1 MNATENKTRN
11 QILRQASAEAQRLAG
26 KRGAKL
32 ADKFVLQYYEN
43 VSTADLAERS
53 HARLAGDA
61 MAMLKLSG
69 RRKPGQIIIDVR
81 DPGGL
86 SAGGSSVHSVVDI
99 LSDNMPFLVDS
110 SSAELTRLGH
120 TVHLIIHPVYR
131 TRRDKSGKLMDF
143 FAGNENGAG
152 VQNES
157 MMSITINRQA
167 DPASIKEIEA
177 NLQAVLGDVYAAVE
191 DWQPMRAKVQGII
204 DEFKLRNS
212 EGAVA
217 DIAEAQDFLQ
227 WAHDDH
233 FTFLGYREIDF
244 TGRGKG
250 AKARIDSG
258 SGLGILRN
266 PDRLVFNKLRH
277 LQRAPSSVQR
287 LVRRPDPL
295 IISKADIKSTVHRSV
310 LLDTIVVKKFDA
322 KGKVIGERLITGLFT
337 SVAYSSSPRDI
348 PLLRRKLDKTIAQAG
363 FAPDSHDGK
372 ALQHIL
378 ETFPREELFQS
389 RDAELMD
396 IAMGVLHLQERQR
409 VALFARMDDFAR
421 FVSLLIYVPRDSYT
435 TTLRLRLQAIAED
448 AYDGEV
454 SGYDI
459 EFSETPLARLH
470 LVISLTGDKTNKVN
484 VEALEAKLA
493 HAAQSWTELLR
504 DALTQA
510 VGPAQGLH
518 LAGKYGQAFPAYYT
532 ENIEPAEAVSDIG
545 LMDSFGADDSVML
558 NLYRPAGAQ
567 RNTLRFKVLH
577 PRTPLPLSDVLPML
591 EGMGLKVIDEIP
603 YKVRPGGADA
613 PIIMIHDFGL
623 TTRDGEN
630 VSLEGVR
637 DNFHEVFRRTWEGEM
652 ESDGFNALVLSAGLG
667 WRDIVVLRTYA
678 KYLRQTN
685 APFSQEYMERAL
697 GNNPQAAGAVA
708 RLFAARFDPKIASRG
723 RQVSRLNQSL
733 SDLLDKVK
741 SADEDRILRR
751 FWNGV
756 AATLR
761 TNFFQSAADGGPKSY
776 LSIKLDSGAVD
787 ELPLP
792 RPLREIFVYSPR
804 FEAIHLRGGLV
815 ARGGLRWSDR
825 PEDFR
830 TEILGLMKAQMVK
843 NTVIVP
849 VGSKGGFVVKNPPAT
864 GGRDAFIAEGI
875 ACYKLFMS
883 GLLDITDNYQGAKIV
898 APKDV
903 VRHDDDDPYLVVA
916 ADKGTA
922 TFSDIA
928 NGISDDYG
936 FWLGDAYASGGS
948 VGYDH
953 KKMGITARGAWES
966 VKRHFRETGKDIQ
979 SEDFS
984 VVGVGDMSGDVFG
997 NGMLLSKHI
1006 KLYAAFNHMHI
1017 FLDPDPDTEKS
1028 FAERK
1033 RLFNLPGSGWTDYN
1047 AKLISKGGGIFERS
1061 AKTIKLSPEIC
1072 SRFAISNSQV
1082 TPNELIQILLRA
1094 EIELLWFGGIGTYI
1108 KASSEANA
1116 DAGDRANDAIRIN
1129 GRELR
1134 CQVIGE
1140 GANLGATQRG
1150 RIEFALAGGRLN
1162 TDSVDNSAGVDCS
1175 DHEVNIKILL
1185 DSVVAKKK
1193 LNMSQRNKLLE
1204 SMTDEVGDLVLRD
1217 NYLQTQAISQ
1227 TRSRETELLDLHS
1240 RFVRF
1245 LERSG
1250 RLDRVV
1256 EFLPNDEELEDRARD
1271 KLGLTR
1277 PEVSIILPYAKLW
1290 LYDEL
1295 LASSLPDEKL
1305 LQTDLIEY
1313 FPTPLRQKYRRE
1325 IIGHRL
1331 AREIIA
1337 TSVTNSMINHVGG
1350 TFVINLMEKSGA
1362 QPVDIARAYIV
1373 VRDSF
1378 GLEAIWRDIEA
1389 LDNKIAASMQATLLQ
1404 AVNQLIERATL
1415 WLLRG
1420 LELPVN
1426 IGGAINEFQP
1436 GIQQLK
1442 NIIRDVAP
1450 KEVVERVEYRAQRYA
1465 GEGVPVDLARRVA
1478 YLLLLISSFD
1488 IVRTEMLCKEKIADV
1503 ARLYFRVGETF
1514 GLGWLRFGAEQLPA
1528 DNHWQKLASAAM
1540 IEELYTHQKGIT
1552 LRIVNGNGG
1561 GKDSL
1566 EAWMKSN
1573 PSLIE
1578 QTRQMMNELEAAEQ
1592 VDLSMLAVASRH
1604 LSAIASGAG

>member
-11 QILRQASAEAQRLAG
+11 QILHQATAEARQLAG

-32 ADKFVLQYYEN
+32 ADKFVRQYYEH
-43 VSTADLAERS
+43 VSTIDLAERS
-53 HARLAGDA
+53 SMRLAGDA

-69 RRKPGQIIIDVR
+69 RRKAGQIIVDVR
-81 DPGGL
+81 DPDG
-86 SAGGSSVHSVVDI
+86 SDAGNASVHSVVDI
-99 LSDNMPFLVDS
+99 LTDNMPFLLDS

-131 TRRDKSGKLMDF
+131 TRRDKTGKLLDF
-143 FAGNENGAG
+143 FAGNQAGAG

-157 MMSITINRQA
+157 MMSITINRQS
-167 DPASIKEIEA
+167 DPARIKEIEA
-177 NLQAVLGDVYAAVE
+177 NLKSVFKDVYAAVD
-191 DWQPMRAKVQGII
+191 DWQPMRAKVQSII
-204 DEFKLRNS
+204 DEFKLHNS

-233 FTFLGYREIDF
+233 FTFLGYREYDF
-244 TGRGKG
+244 AGPGKG
-250 AKARIDSG
+250 AKARIDPG

-266 PDRLVFNKLRH
+266 PKRLMFNELRH
-277 LQRAPSSVQR
+277 LERMPSDVQR
-287 LVRRPDPL
+287 IVRRPDPL

-310 LLDTIVVKKFDA
+310 LLDTIGVKKFDA

-363 FAPDSHDGK
+363 FARDSHDGK

-389 RDAELMD
+389 RDAELME
-396 IAMGVLHLQERQR
+396 ISMGVLHLQERQR
-409 VALFARMDDFAR
+409 VALFVRMDDFAR
-421 FVSLLIYVPRDSYT
+421 FASLLIYVPRDSYT
-435 TTLRLRLQAIAED
+435 TTLRHRLQALAEE
-448 AYDGEV
+448 AYGGEV
-454 SGYDI
+454 SSYDI

-470 LVISLTGDKTNKVN
+470 LVISLSGEKTTKVN
-484 VEALEAKLA
+484 VAALEAKLA
-493 HAAQSWTELLR
+493 RAALSWADLLR
-504 DALTQA
+504 DALTQSA
-510 VGPAQGLH
+510 GAAQGLH
-518 LAGKYGQAFPAYYT
+518 LAGRYGYAFPANYT
-532 ENIEPAEAVSDIG
+532 ETIDPAEAVSDVA
-545 LMDSFGADDSVML
+545 LMESVATNDAVML
-558 NLYRPAGAQ
+558 NLYRPAGAK

-577 PRTPLPLSDVLPML
+577 PLTPLPLSDVLPML
-591 EGMGLKVIDEIP
+591 EDMGLKVIDEIP
-603 YKVRPGGADA
+603 HEVHPDNEAM
-613 PIIMIHDFGL
+613 PTIMIHDFGL
-623 TTRDGEN
+623 ITRDGEN

-667 WRDIVVLRTYA
+667 WREVTVLRTYA

-685 APFSQEYMERAL
+685 APFSQDYMERAL
-697 GNNPQAAGAVA
+697 GNNPQAAGAIV
-708 RLFAARFDPKIASRG
+708 RLFSARFDPKAENRN
-723 RQVSRLNQSL
+723 RQISRLTQSL
-733 SDLLDKVK
+733 GDLLDKVE

-756 AATLR
+756 ASTLR
-761 TNFFQSAADGGPKSY
+761 TNFFQSAADGAPKSY
-776 LSIKLDSGAVD
+776 LSIKLDSGAID

-792 RPLREIFVYSPR
+792 RPLREIFLYSPR

-843 NTVIVP
+843 NAVIVP
-849 VGSKGGFVVKNPPAT
+849 VGSKGGFVVKNPPT
-864 GGRDAFIAEGI
+864 SGGRDAFIAEGI

-883 GLLDITDNYQGAKIV
+883 GLLDITDNYQGSRVV

-903 VRHDDDDPYLVVA
+903 VRHDEDDPYLVVA

-928 NGISDDYG
+928 NGIADEYG

-966 VKRHFRETGKDIQ
+966 VKRHFRESGKDIQ
-979 SEDFS
+979 GEEFS

-1017 FLDPDPDTEKS
+1017 FLDPEPDAAKS

-1033 RLFNLPGSGWTDYN
+1033 RLFNLPRSGWTDYN
-1047 AKLISKGGGIFERS
+1047 TKLISEGGGIFERS
-1061 AKTIKLSPEIC
+1061 AKTIKLSPEIR
-1072 SRFAISNSQV
+1072 SRFAISNAQV

-1108 KASSEANA
+1108 KASSEAQT
-1116 DAGDRANDAIRIN
+1116 DAGDRANDAIRID

-1134 CQVIGE
+1134 CKVIGE
-1140 GANLGATQRG
+1140 GANLGATQLG
-1150 RIEFALAGGRLN
+1150 RIEFALAGGMLN

-1193 LNMSQRNKLLE
+1193 LNYPQRNKLLR
-1204 SMTDEVGDLVLRD
+1204 SMTNEVGKLVLRD
-1217 NYLQTQAISQ
+1217 NYLQTQAISL
-1227 TRSRETELLDLHS
+1227 TRSRDTEVLDLQI
-1240 RFVRF
+1240 RFVRM
-1245 LERSG
+1245 LERAG
-1250 RLDRVV
+1250 RLDRAV
-1256 EFLPNDEELEDRARD
+1256 EFLPDDETLEERERD
-1271 KLGLTR
+1271 KIGLTR
-1277 PEVSIILPYAKLW
+1277 PEVAVVMPYAKLW
-1290 LYDEL
+1290 LYDEIL
-1295 LASSLPDEKL
+1295 VSELPDEKL

-1313 FPTPLRQKYRRE
+1313 FPTPLRQKYKSE
-1325 IIGHRL
+1325 IRGHRL

-1337 TSVTNSMINHVGG
+1337 TVVTNSMINRVGG
-1350 TFVINLMEKSGA
+1350 SFVTNLMEISGA
-1362 QPVDIARAYIV
+1362 QPADIARAFIV
-1373 VRDSF
+1373 VRDAFDLRS
-1378 GLEAIWRDIEA
+1378 IWDDIEA
-1389 LDNKIAASMQATLLQ
+1389 LDNKVSSDMQETLLQ
-1404 AVNQLIERATL
+1404 GVNLLIERATL

-1420 LELPVN
+1420 LPHPIN
-1426 IGGAINEFQP
+1426 IGDSINEFRP
-1436 GIQQLK
+1436 GIEQLK
-1442 NIIRDVAP
+1442 HIIRDVAP
-1450 KEVVERVEYRAQRYA
+1450 DDVIDHVDYRVQRYVDA
-1465 GEGVPVDLARRVA
+1465 GVPADLGRRVA

-1488 IVRTEMLCKEKIADV
+1488 IVRIHADCRTGMADV
-1503 ARLYFRVGETF
+1503 ARLYFHIGEAF
-1514 GLGWLRFGAEQLPA
+1514 GLGWLRYGAEQLPA
-1528 DNHWQKLASAAM
+1528 ENHWQKLAAAAV
-1540 IEELYTHQKGIT
+1540 IEELYTHQKGIA
-1552 LRIVNGNGG
+1552 LRIVNATGG
-1561 GKDSL
+1561 GSGSL
-1566 EAWMKSN
+1566 DKWSATN
-1573 PSLIE
+1573 AVIVE
-1578 QTRQMMNELEAAEQ
+1578 QSRQMMNELEAVEQ

-1604 LSAIASGAG
+1604 LSTIASGAG

>member
-1 MNATENKTRN
+1 
-11 QILRQASAEAQRLAG
+11 
-26 KRGAKL
+26 
-32 ADKFVLQYYEN
+32 
-43 VSTADLAERS
+43 
-53 HARLAGDA
+53 
-61 MAMLKLSG
+61 
-69 RRKPGQIIIDVR
+69 
-81 DPGGL
+81 
-86 SAGGSSVHSVVDI
+86 
-99 LSDNMPFLVDS
+99 
-110 SSAELTRLGH
+110 
-120 TVHLIIHPVYR
+120 
-131 TRRDKSGKLMDF
+131 
-143 FAGNENGAG
+143 
-152 VQNES
+152 
-157 MMSITINRQA
+157 
-167 DPASIKEIEA
+167 
-177 NLQAVLGDVYAAVE
+177 
-191 DWQPMRAKVQGII
+191 
-204 DEFKLRNS
+204 
-212 EGAVA
+212 
-217 DIAEAQDFLQ
+217 
-227 WAHDDH
+227 
-233 FTFLGYREIDF
+233 
-244 TGRGKG
+244 
-250 AKARIDSG
+250 
-258 SGLGILRN
+258 
-266 PDRLVFNKLRH
+266 
-277 LQRAPSSVQR
+277 
-287 LVRRPDPL
+287 
-295 IISKADIKSTVHRSV
+295 
-310 LLDTIVVKKFDA
+310 
-322 KGKVIGERLITGLFT
+322 
-337 SVAYSSSPRDI
+337 
-348 PLLRRKLDKTIAQAG
+348 
-363 FAPDSHDGK
+363 
-372 ALQHIL
+372 
-378 ETFPREELFQS
+378 
-389 RDAELMD
+389 
-396 IAMGVLHLQERQR
+396 
-409 VALFARMDDFAR
+409 
-421 FVSLLIYVPRDSYT
+421 
-435 TTLRLRLQAIAED
+435 
-448 AYDGEV
+448 
-454 SGYDI
+454 
-459 EFSETPLARLH
+459 
-470 LVISLTGDKTNKVN
+470 
-484 VEALEAKLA
+484 
-493 HAAQSWTELLR
+493 
-504 DALTQA
+504 
-510 VGPAQGLH
+510 
-518 LAGKYGQAFPAYYT
+518 
-532 ENIEPAEAVSDIG
+532 
-545 LMDSFGADDSVML
+545 
-558 NLYRPAGAQ
+558 LYRPAGAK
-567 RNTLRFKVLH
+567 RSTLRFKVLH

-591 EGMGLKVIDEIP
+591 EDMGLKVIDEIP
-603 YKVRPGGADA
+603 HEVRPEGAGM
-613 PIIMIHDFGL
+613 PTIMIHDFGL
-623 TTRDGEN
+623 ITRDGRN
-630 VSLEGVR
+630 VSLDSVR
-637 DNFHEVFRRTWEGEM
+637 ENFHDVFRRTWEGEM

-667 WRDIVVLRTYA
+667 WRDVTVLRTYA

-685 APFSQEYMERAL
+685 APFSQDYMERAL
-697 GNNPQAAGAVA
+697 GNNPQAAAAIA
-708 RLFAARFDPKIASRG
+708 RLFAARFDPKIQSRNS
-723 RQVSRLNQSL
+723 QVSRLTKSL
-733 SDLLDKVK
+733 SDLLDKVE

-761 TNFFQSAADGGPKSY
+761 TNFFQTDAGGGPKSY

-843 NTVIVP
+843 NAVIVP
-849 VGSKGGFVVKNPPAT
+849 VGSKGGFVVKRPPAT
-864 GGRDAFIAEGI
+864 GGRDAFIEEGI

-883 GLLDITDNYQGAKIV
+883 GLLDITDNYQGSRVV

-928 NGISDDYG
+928 NGIAGEYG

-966 VKRHFRETGKDIQ
+966 VKRHFRENEKDIQ
-979 SEDFS
+979 NEDFS

-1006 KLYAAFNHMHI
+1006 KLYAAFNHIHI
-1017 FLDPDPDTEKS
+1017 FVDPDPDPGKS

-1033 RLFNLPGSGWTDYN
+1033 RLFNLPRSGWSDYN

-1061 AKTIKLSPEIC
+1061 AKSIKLTPEIR

-1108 KASSEANA
+1108 KASSEAHA
-1116 DAGDRANDAIRIN
+1116 DAGDRANDALRID

-1193 LNMSQRNKLLE
+1193 LKIGQRNKLLR
-1204 SMTDEVGDLVLRD
+1204 SMTDEVGELVLRD
-1217 NYLQTQAISQ
+1217 NYLQTQAITL
-1227 TRSRETELLDLHS
+1227 TRSRETDVIDLQG

-1245 LERSG
+1245 LERTG
-1250 RLDRVV
+1250 RLDRAV
-1256 EFLPNDEELEDRARD
+1256 EFLPDDEELEERERD
-1271 KLGLTR
+1271 NIGLTR
-1277 PEVSIILPYAKLW
+1277 PEVSVVMPYAKLW

-1295 LASSLPDEKL
+1295 LASGLPDEKL

-1325 IIGHRL
+1325 ILGHRL

-1337 TSVTNSMINHVGG
+1337 TVVTNSMINHVGG

-1362 QPVDIARAYIV
+1362 RPVDIARAYIV
-1373 VRDSF
+1373 VRDTF
-1378 GLEAIWRDIEA
+1378 DLESIWREIEA

-1404 AVNQLIERATL
+1404 SVNQLIERATL

-1420 LELPVN
+1420 LDHPIN
-1426 IGGAINEFQP
+1426 IGGAIDEFRP
-1436 GIQQLK
+1436 GVQQLK
-1442 NIIRDVAP
+1442 KIIKDVAP
-1450 KEVVERVEYRAQRYA
+1450 KEVIDRVEYRARRYA
-1465 GEGVPVDLARRVA
+1465 GEGVPLDLARRVA

-1488 IVRTEMLCKEKIADV
+1488 IVRTENLCHVIIADV

-1552 LRIVNGNGG
+1552 LRIVNGVGG
-1561 GKDSL
+1561 GRGALD
-1566 EAWMKSN
+1566 AWVKSN
-1573 PSLIE
+1573 TMLME